1 MLEATFTEFRNHAK
15 RYLDA
20 VERGESV
27 RIYRNGRPV
36 AELVPVSSRTPAW
49 KNPPGV
55 RLRLS
60 DLCLSDEISAD
71 RARSR

>member
-1 MLEATFTEFRNHAK
+1 MLDATLTDFRNHAK

-27 RIYRNGRPV
+27 RIYRKGRPI
-36 AELVPVSSRTPAW
+36 AELVPISSRTAAW
-49 KNPPGV
+49 KNSPSV
-55 RLRLS
+55 RLRLGE
-60 DLCLSDEISAD
+60 LCLSDEIAAD

>member
-1 MLEATFTEFRNHAK
+1 MLDATLTEFRNHAK

-27 RIYRNGRPV
+27 RIYRKGRPV
-36 AELVPVSSRTPAW
+36 AELVPVATPTPAW
-49 KNPPGV
+49 KNAPSV
-55 RLRLS
+55 RLRLGE
-60 DLCLSDEISAD
+60 LCLSDEITAD